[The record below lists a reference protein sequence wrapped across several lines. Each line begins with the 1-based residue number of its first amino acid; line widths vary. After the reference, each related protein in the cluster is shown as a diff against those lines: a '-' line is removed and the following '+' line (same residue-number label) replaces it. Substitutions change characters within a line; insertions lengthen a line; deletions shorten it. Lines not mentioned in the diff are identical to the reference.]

1 MYPVEAE
8 IGDERIAS
16 FHPKLIH
23 SQFVLTLFLLFYSRM
38 NIECNNLY
46 IREDF
51 HSMINYNKL
60 TQDSMRIKA
69 QQRYTFQRKKHFV
82 LFIPFF
88 FSFPFFPFLNKSPF
102 RME

>member
-1 MYPVEAE
+1 MHPVEAE

-16 FHPKLIH
+16 FHLKLIY

-69 QQRYTFQRKKHFV
+69 
-82 LFIPFF
+82 
-88 FSFPFFPFLNKSPF
+88 
-102 RME
+102 

>member
-1 MYPVEAE
+1 MYPVETE

-60 TQDSMRIKA
+60 TQDSMRIK
-69 QQRYTFQRKKHFV
+69 TI
-82 LFIPFF
+82 LFKWIKEKTLCPFYSFFLF
-88 FSFPFFPFLNKSPF
+88 FSFFSIFKQISV
-102 RME
+102 

>member
-1 MYPVEAE
+1 MHPVEAE

-23 SQFVLTLFLLFYSRM
+23 SQFVLTLFLLFYSHM

-60 TQDSMRIKA
+60 TQDSMRIK
-69 QQRYTFQRKKHFV
+69 TIHFSKEKT
-82 LFIPFF
+82 LCPFYSFFLF
-88 FSFPFFPFLNKSPF
+88 FSFFSIFKQISV
-102 RME
+102 